1 MKPEV
6 FLRPWKKSDALKLSQ
21 LANNPNIWNNLRDS
35 LPQPY
40 TFRNAEEWIYYCNRQ
55 KPLLNFAVIY
65 NTQLAGSIGCTT
77 KTDVYRKS
85 IEIGYF
91 IGEKY
96 WNLGIAT
103 HAVRIL
109 LDYIHKEFDV
119 VRVTAEVFEY
129 NKASM
134 QVLHNN
140 GFYLES
146 IRRKAVVKNNILM
159 DDYVWVKLLENKE

>member
-6 FLRPWKKSDALKLSQ
+6 FLRPWKKSDAPKLAQ
-21 LANNPNIWNNLRDS
+21 LANNKNIWNNVRDS

-40 TFRNAEEWIYYCNRQ
+40 TFKNAEEWIFYCNRQ

-65 NTQLAGSIGCTT
+65 NTQIVGSIGCIL

-85 IEIGYF
+85 MEIGYF
-91 IGEKY
+91 IGEEY
-96 WNLGIAT
+96 WNFGIAT
-103 HAVRIL
+103 KAVHIL
-109 LDYIHKEFDV
+109 LDYIHKEFRT
-119 VRVTAEVFEY
+119 VRVTAEVFAH

-134 QVLHNN
+134 RVLYNN

-146 IRRKAVVKNNILM
+146 IRRKSVVKNNEIM
-159 DDYVWVKLLENKE
+159 DDYVWVKLLERG